1 MNIANLLELLA
12 EDPFDL
18 LLRKQLAFAYADDAQ
33 HKKVIKQ
40 LQLISNERSLEDDE
54 REIQAKALRALGFED
69 EAAAVEAQSFSSP
82 ESVTSVKDFPRKE
95 DSSAAVDN
103 PLEDLNS
110 EEAPTLRV
118 VHSNASKVAEVVP
131 LRSPNKNVVRFSD
144 IGGQEEVK
152 KMLRLQIIEPF
163 LRPELYNK
171 FKKAAGGGVL
181 LYGAPG
187 CGKTMLAKAIAYECG
202 AEFIPVR
209 ISDVLSR
216 WIGES
221 EGNLSNFFDKARSSK
236 PSLLFFDEL
245 DALAFARSKA
255 SSDYSRTLVNE
266 FLNQL
271 DGVGFDNEGILF
283 LAATNMPWDVD
294 SAMKRPGRFS
304 RLIFVPPPDVEARIA
319 ILESNLCGV
328 PVEEINLKALAARLV
343 HFSGADIAGLVDL
356 AKEHA
361 LQDILQ
367 SGVERSIQ
375 AVDFDSVLDKLLPT
389 TEDWLRTARNLVKY
403 SGGDRSYQD
412 VEEYLREQRFF

>member
-1 MNIANLLELLA
+1 MDIPKLLEELA

-18 LLRKQLAFAYADDAQ
+18 GLRKQLAIAYANEGQ

-40 LQLISNERSLEDDE
+40 LKLISNERDLDE
-54 REIQAKALRALGFED
+54 EERRVQVLALRALGFDD
-69 EAAAVEAQSFSSP
+69 EADAVEHQEAPLLVEQRASEKVVSISTV
-82 ESVTSVKDFPRKE
+82 ENQDTHAE
-95 DSSAAVDN
+95 DN
-103 PLEDLNS
+103 PEED
-110 EEAPTLRV
+110 APSLRV
-118 VHSNASKVAEVVP
+118 VHSNPAKSADVLP
-131 LRSPNKNVVRFSD
+131 LKSPNKNIVRFSD
-144 IGGQEEVK
+144 IGGQDEVK

-304 RLIFVPPPDVEARIA
+304 RLIFVPPPDQEARVA
-319 ILESNLCGV
+319 ILESNLRGV
-328 PVEEINLKALAARLV
+328 PAEELNLNTLAARLV

-367 SGVERSIQ
+367 SGEERSLRSS
-375 AVDFDSVLDKLLPT
+375 DFDSVLGKLLPT